1 MGAFFHE
8 LYLSLENM
16 STRKAF
22 CGRLE
27 FLLGTGVIFSLLYPF
42 SRFSLG
48 TSIIFSAPIPIF
60 SFLFGYWR
68 HFFSPV
74 PIFSFLFGY
83 QRHFFFPVPIFSF
96 LFGYW
101 HHFLSPVPIS
111 LPYLLSFSV
120 EQYFFH
126 GDKGIAFRLQGIHH
140 LQRRRYGS
148 GVVVVH

>member
-1 MGAFFHE
+1 MALREWYFPSMGAFFHE
-8 LYLSLENM
+8 LYLSLGNM

-27 FLLGTGVIFSLLYPF
+27 FLLGTGVIFF
-42 SRFSLG
+42 
-48 TSIIFSAPIPIF
+48 
-60 SFLFGYWR
+60 
-68 HFFSPV
+68 
-74 PIFSFLFGY
+74 
-83 QRHFFFPVPIFSF
+83 
-96 LFGYW
+96 
-101 HHFLSPVPIS
+101 SPVPIS
-111 LPYLLSFSV
+111 LQYLLSFSV